1 MEKSKN
7 VNKDMENL
15 FVNDIQTAKAILKNI
30 NWDFYQKSA
39 FFPHEVRPF
48 NCRRHHWFPAT
59 FVPEIP
65 FTLIEVLTLPDA
77 TIYDPFAG
85 IGTTYFQALLLNRK
99 PVATEIC
106 EVAVE
111 YMRNLFILF
120 NPEIN
125 FEKAKMNIDKLPQD
139 FKPSIGYIS
148 DIPTNILISRLKP
161 WYSDKT
167 LNRLSFLFINEA
179 NCSDKVTKAAMRI
192 SISAILKTA
201 SSQDRGW
208 GCIAD
213 NILPKQ
219 KQIKD
224 KDVLDLFKKHLNKL
238 IQDISKHLKCVSP
251 DYNQIYKELSKKQ
264 TIFYEDVRECKKI
277 PDSSVDLVVTSPPY
291 PNMTDY
297 VTSQRL
303 SYYYLGIDL
312 AEKINIKDFVL
323 EIGAR
328 SRRAKSDSI
337 DRYFEDMQKANEV
350 ISKKIKTGGYAC
362 YVMPAFATDN
372 ENNKNRK
379 HIVQKVLSRMVDYD
393 LIKEDEYERILPT
406 IRRSHN
412 IKWTSLEREKIY
424 LFRKV

>member
-1 MEKSKN
+1 
-7 VNKDMENL
+7 
-15 FVNDIQTAKAILKNI
+15 
-30 NWDFYQKSA
+30 
-39 FFPHEVRPF
+39 
-48 NCRRHHWFPAT
+48 
-59 FVPEIP
+59 
-65 FTLIEVLTLPDA
+65 
-77 TIYDPFAG
+77 
-85 IGTTYFQALLLNRK
+85 
-99 PVATEIC
+99 
-106 EVAVE
+106 
-111 YMRNLFILF
+111 
-120 NPEIN
+120 
-125 FEKAKMNIDKLPQD
+125 
-139 FKPSIGYIS
+139 
-148 DIPTNILISRLKP
+148 
-161 WYSDKT
+161 
-167 LNRLSFLFINEA
+167 
-179 NCSDKVTKAAMRI
+179 
-192 SISAILKTA
+192 
-201 SSQDRGW
+201 
-208 GCIAD
+208 
-213 NILPKQ
+213 
-219 KQIKD
+219 
-224 KDVLDLFKKHLNKL
+224 
-238 IQDISKHLKCVSP
+238 
-251 DYNQIYKELSKKQ
+251 
-264 TIFYEDVRECKKI
+264 
-277 PDSSVDLVVTSPPY
+277 
-291 PNMTDY
+291 MTDY